1 MKIQF
6 ITVNDMELGDTLM
19 NSDKITYAH
28 ELPPDEGVA
37 WITAIHLSDGTHFVV
52 SQSLEEIFSMTYEQ

>member
-6 ITVNDMELGDTLM
+6 ITVTDMELGDTLV

-28 ELPPDEGVA
+28 ELPTEEGVA
-37 WITAIHLSDGTHFVV
+37 WITTIHLSDGVHLTV
-52 SQSLEEIFSMTYEQ
+52 SQSIEEIFYMTHEQ

>member
-1 MKIQF
+1 MKTQF

-19 NSDKITYAH
+19 NSDQITYAH
-28 ELPPDEGVA
+28 ELPPEEGVA

-52 SQSLEEIFSMTYEQ
+52 SQSLEEIFNMTYEQ

>member
-6 ITVNDMELGDTLM
+6 ITVTDMELGDTLV

-28 ELPPDEGVA
+28 ELPIEKGVA
-37 WITAIHLSDGTHFVV
+37 WITAIHLSDGVHLTV
-52 SQSLEEIFSMTYEQ
+52 SQSVEEIFYMTYEQ